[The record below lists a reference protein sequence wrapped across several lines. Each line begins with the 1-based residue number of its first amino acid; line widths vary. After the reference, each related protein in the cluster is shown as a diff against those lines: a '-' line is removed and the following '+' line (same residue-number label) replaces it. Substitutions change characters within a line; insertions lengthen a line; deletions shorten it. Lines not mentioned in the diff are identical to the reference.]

1 LRAIYAFN
9 SFASSFCFYIL
20 ILVNEVKILR
30 VILIIAIKLIN
41 KHHLNYKNT
50 LKFKMDKKSSNQ
62 SKLQDYEILNKL
74 GQGSFGVVYKVKR
87 KSKYYVV
94 KYYDKRL

>member
-1 LRAIYAFN
+1 
-9 SFASSFCFYIL
+9 
-20 ILVNEVKILR
+20 
-30 VILIIAIKLIN
+30 
-41 KHHLNYKNT
+41 
-50 LKFKMDKKSSNQ
+50 MDKKSSNQ